1 MCRCEWA
8 PVAAGDGTGL
18 YLHIP
23 AYACVFM
30 FVWIW
35 VLMYHASPPVTHG
48 FAATTLARVAECPCR
63 LAERGDPLCGSP
75 RRRGAS
81 CTSFV
86 TPFGPLCLWLPR
98 SGPTWQLTVQTD
110 ICSFQPP
117 GEQRKQQPTDPA
129 LLLSALHI
137 AYSFTASVR
146 AATIFWCSNR
156 KSHIY
161 LSIHL
166 TIYLSIYLYIYISP
180 LI

>member
-1 MCRCEWA
+1 MCVCFTLSAMCRCERA
-8 PVAAGDGTGL
+8 LMAARDGVGL

-23 AYACVFM
+23 AYACAFM
-30 FVWIW
+30 FVWMRAS
-35 VLMYHASPPVTHG
+35 VYHASRPGNTWLCCHHSG
-48 FAATTLARVAECPCR
+48 SCCECPCR

-98 SGPTWQLTVQTD
+98 SGPTWQLTAQTD

-129 LLLSALHI
+129 LLLSALH
-137 AYSFTASVR
+137 SLLHRVTQ
-146 AATIFWCSNR
+146 C
-156 KSHIY
+156 
-161 LSIHL
+161 LL
-166 TIYLSIYLYIYISP
+166 GQ
-180 LI
+180 